1 VSAAVQTDTGVLE
14 ISGLH
19 ASVEGKE
26 ILRGLDLTFAQGEV
40 HALMGPNGSGK
51 STLAYTL
58 MGHPRYEVTAGSIRY
73 RGQDILDLRPDE
85 RAKAGLFLSFQYPTA
100 IPGVTMHN
108 FLRTAT
114 KAVRGDELPPR
125 EFRRVVSEQMERL
138 KMDPSFAT
146 RYVNDGFSGGEKK
159 RAEILQMGVLQPQIA
174 ILDETDSGL
183 DIDALRTVAEGVEA
197 LRGPEL
203 GVLLITHYQR
213 ILDYIKPDHV
223 HVMHRGRI
231 IRSGGADLAQEI
243 ETRGY
248 DWIIGDPAEEELAA
262 AAPGGPTLSPGER
275 AFIEQHQAESARESG
290 SLAPGGSPPAPPM
303 EDN

>member
-1 VSAAVQTDTGVLE
+1 MTAETIATETGVLE
-14 ISGLH
+14 VSGLRGG
-19 ASVEGKE
+19 VEGKE
-26 ILRGLDLTFAQGEV
+26 ILRGVDLTVPQGEV

-58 MGHPRYEVTAGSIRY
+58 MGHPKYEVLGGSAMY
-73 RGQDILDLRPDE
+73 RGQNILELRPE
-85 RAKAGLFLSFQYPTA
+85 VRAKLGLFLSFQYPTA

-114 KAVRGDELPPR
+114 KALHGDELPPR
-125 EFRRVVSEQMERL
+125 EFRKLVVEQMERL

-159 RAEILQMGVLQPQIA
+159 RAEILQLGVLRPQIA

-197 LRGPEL
+197 LRGPQL

-213 ILDYIKPDHV
+213 ILNYITPDHV
-223 HVMHRGRI
+223 HVMYRGQI
-231 IRSGGADLAQEI
+231 IRSGAADLAVEI
-243 ETRGY
+243 EAKGY
-248 DWIIGDPAEEELAA
+248 DWIISGLAPDGGSPEPVREPSPA
-262 AAPGGPTLSPGER
+262 ER
-275 AFIEQHQAESARESG
+275 AFAAQHEQQALRES
-290 SLAPGGSPPAPPM
+290 
-303 EDN
+303 

>member
-1 VSAAVQTDTGVLE
+1 LSATQQAAAPERTAPTGGILE
-14 ISGLH
+14 VDDLH

-26 ILRGLDLTFAQGEV
+26 ILRGVNLRVAQGEV

-58 MGHPRYEVTAGSIRY
+58 MGHPRYEVTGGGVTY
-73 RGQDILDLRPDE
+73 RGDDLLGLTADE
-85 RAKAGLFLSFQYPTA
+85 RARRGLFLSFQYPTA

-114 KAVRGDELPPR
+114 KAIHGDELPPR
-125 EFRRVVSEQMERL
+125 QFRQLVTDQMERL

-159 RAEILQMGVLQPQIA
+159 RAEILQMGVLRPQIA

-197 LRGPEL
+197 LRGPDL

-213 ILDYIKPDHV
+213 ILNYITPDFV
-223 HVMHRGRI
+223 HVLYRGRV
-231 IRSGGADLAQEI
+231 IRSGEADLALEI
-243 ETRGY
+243 ESRGY
-248 DWIIGDPAEEELAA
+248 DWIIQEVAEADHDAEPQGRE
-262 AAPGGPTLSPGER
+262 LSPAER
-275 AFIEQHQAESARESG
+275 AFAESHSLESTRES
-290 SLAPGGSPPAPPM
+290 S
-303 EDN
+303 

>member
-1 VSAAVQTDTGVLE
+1 LTTAVQPKLE
-14 ISGLH
+14 TLAIQGLH

-26 ILRGLDLTFAQGEV
+26 ILRGVDLDVKQGEV

-51 STLAYTL
+51 STLAYSV
-58 MGHPRYEVTAGSIRY
+58 MGHPRYEITAGSVEFA
-73 RGQDILDLRPDE
+73 GQNVVALAPDE
-85 RAKAGLFLSFQYPTA
+85 RARLGLFLSFQYPTA

-114 KAVRGDELPPR
+114 KAVHGNELPPR
-125 EFRRVVSEQMERL
+125 EFRKLVTDQMALL

-159 RAEILQMGVLQPQIA
+159 RAEILQMGVLRPKIA

-203 GVLLITHYQR
+203 GVLLITHY
-213 ILDYIKPDHV
+213 
-223 HVMHRGRI
+223 
-231 IRSGGADLAQEI
+231 LALEI
-243 ETRGY
+243 ESRGY
-248 DWIIGDPAEEELAA
+248 DWITSGVDAA
-262 AAPGGPTLSPGER
+262 DAASEARELSPAER
-275 AFIEQHQAESARESG
+275 AFAAQHQHDASRE
-290 SLAPGGSPPAPPM
+290 A
-303 EDN
+303 